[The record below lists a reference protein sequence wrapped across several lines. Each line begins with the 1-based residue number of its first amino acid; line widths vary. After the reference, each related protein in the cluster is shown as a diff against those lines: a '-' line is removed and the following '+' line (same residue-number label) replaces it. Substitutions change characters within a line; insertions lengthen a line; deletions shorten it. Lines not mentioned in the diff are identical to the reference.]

1 MKDSVSNVYA
11 KQAIND
17 FDIAV
22 ATSLNNEADNSNSY
36 LKSDITTLLA
46 TINNNVALKLDTT
59 TLSLYYSKLIIDKLI
74 NAVCNAVI
82 FKADTYTLTNSYSTS
97 IATNALLTRM
107 NNNLALN
114 FDITTLAS

>member
-1 MKDSVSNVYA
+1 MKASVSNVYA
-11 KQAIND
+11 KQEIHD
-17 FDIAV
+17 FDVAV
-22 ATSLNNEADNSNSY
+22 ATSLNNEADQSNSY

-97 IATNALLTRM
+97 IATNALLSRM
-107 NNNLALN
+107 HNNLALKSV
-114 FDITTLAS
+114 ITTLAS